1 MLNEYNGK
9 PPSEMPDDQQKPSFE
24 QGLEALE
31 AIVQKLESG
40 DLSLEQS
47 LELFENGLRLSES
60 CRKRLDDAETRV
72 EILMKKGRE
81 REAEPFKLNENG
93 G

>member
-1 MLNEYNGK
+1 
-9 PPSEMPDDQQKPSFE
+9 MPDDQQQPSFE
-24 QGLEALE
+24 QGLEELE

-47 LELFENGLRLSES
+47 LELFENGLRLSKS

-72 EILMKKGRE
+72 EILMKKGGE
-81 REAEPFKLNENG
+81 RKAEPFKLNENG

>member
-1 MLNEYNGK
+1 
-9 PPSEMPDDQQKPSFE
+9 MPDDQQHPPFE
-24 QGLEALE
+24 QGLEELE
-31 AIVQKLESG
+31 AIVRKLESG

-47 LELFENGLRLSES
+47 LELFENGLRLSER

-72 EILMKKGRE
+72 EILMKKGGK